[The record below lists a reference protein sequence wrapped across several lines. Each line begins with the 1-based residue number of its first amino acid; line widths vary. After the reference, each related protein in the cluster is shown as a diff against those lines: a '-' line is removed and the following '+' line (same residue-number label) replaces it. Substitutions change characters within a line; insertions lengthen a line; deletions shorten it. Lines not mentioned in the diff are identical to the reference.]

1 MYCLKRPGNNQTP
14 SFKIVFRGHYKEF
27 ANRVCLAKLFVIMVT
42 VSAKV
47 FPRSA
52 AGLCC
57 LPAAC
62 FACTSF
68 GSLLPGKW
76 CVHSWEITPE
86 KFTLSWKQYHNR
98 FSTYQRLVAA
108 FLKGSL
114 GRDFPPWL
122 LNYHLYLFESWV
134 FRNGLNQWNKKGRCL
149 MVFRWVLKISSG
161 IAKWCLRFLLQKLTP
176 GSIPL
181 LPTAYK

>member
-1 MYCLKRPGNNQTP
+1 MMITVGTDIFP
-14 SFKIVFRGHYKEF
+14 SKARD
-27 ANRVCLAKLFVIMVT
+27 
-42 VSAKV
+42 
-47 FPRSA
+47 
-52 AGLCC
+52 
-57 LPAAC
+57 PAALSPALLFPPAL
-62 FACTSF
+62 FALTAI

-76 CVHSWEITPE
+76 CMHYWEIMLD
-86 KFTLSWKQYHNR
+86 KFILYRKQYHNR

-108 FLKGSL
+108 FLKSSL

-122 LNYHLYLFESWV
+122 SNYHLYLFESWV

-161 IAKWCLRFLLQKLTP
+161 ITKWCLRFLLQKLTL

-181 LPTAYK
+181 LPMAYK